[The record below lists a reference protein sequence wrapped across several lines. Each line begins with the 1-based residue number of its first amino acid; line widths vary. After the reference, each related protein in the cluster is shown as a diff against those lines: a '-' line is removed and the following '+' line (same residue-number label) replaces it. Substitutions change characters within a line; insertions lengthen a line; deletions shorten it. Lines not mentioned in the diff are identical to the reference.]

1 MSLATILLGT
11 SLAFGAAGAPGVY
24 NPDSQTCSGYVERT
38 APQIIAEYKL
48 GERDFDCTEIPK
60 VRGKRVSPFNTER
73 NFARADLSGAS
84 FRGSEMPQT
93 NWEGAQLEGAD
104 FEGAD
109 LSNSFLIVNA
119 GPDEEGVPANF
130 SHSTLRC
137 STVEGTFV
145 RADFSYANLN
155 CPGDAYTRIIDG
167 NFSYVDFTGA
177 RFDDDTYF
185 PDAAD
190 LLCVEMPER
199 DIKKLREGGYKPQRR
214 SVRIGQI
221 MCPEE
226 AEELNSVVDTR

>member
-109 LSNSFLIVNA
+109 FEDYADTDKIADAIYKMYNMPQDEREKLGEKARCYAHSEFNHQKTIDLWHESLLEIVTLWKTSKPRRWELSEISI
-119 GPDEEGVPANF
+119 
-130 SHSTLRC
+130 
-137 STVEGTFV
+137 
-145 RADFSYANLN
+145 
-155 CPGDAYTRIIDG
+155 
-167 NFSYVDFTGA
+167 
-177 RFDDDTYF
+177 
-185 PDAAD
+185 
-190 LLCVEMPER
+190 
-199 DIKKLREGGYKPQRR
+199 
-214 SVRIGQI
+214 
-221 MCPEE
+221 
-226 AEELNSVVDTR
+226 